1 MSMFGWIFI
10 AALLWALVTG
20 SANLGS
26 RRVLRREQPLAYW
39 AVVLTLGVVAGLL
52 FAWGPVR

>member
-1 MSMFGWIFI
+1 MFGWIFI